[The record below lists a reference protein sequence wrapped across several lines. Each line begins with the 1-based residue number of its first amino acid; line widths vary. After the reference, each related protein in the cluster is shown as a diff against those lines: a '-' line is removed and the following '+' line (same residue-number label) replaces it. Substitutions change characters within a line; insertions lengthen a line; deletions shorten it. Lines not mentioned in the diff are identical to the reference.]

1 MIAAT
6 EWPTVRRPVS
16 GFNAE
21 RTMERLL
28 ELLNRVREKKLVSGR
43 FRGLVHVAIG
53 RTIKADDGSVVS
65 SGTTWRELSH
75 LLKAAKY
82 DKEIVR
88 ELGADPDQIS
98 PRDRERFWY
107 SAIAV
112 ARPDSAEALAEA
124 DLLIEQL
131 APLGYTVGPPPPSL
145 SGSTKPVEA
154 SKSKEDTSKGT
165 RSAKKGT

>member
-1 MIAAT
+1 
-6 EWPTVRRPVS
+6 
-16 GFNAE
+16 
-21 RTMERLL
+21 MERLL
-28 ELLNRVREKKLVSGR
+28 ELLIRVREKKLVSGH
-43 FRGLVHVAIG
+43 FRGLVHIAIG
-53 RTIKADDGSVVS
+53 RIIKADDGSVIS
-65 SGTTWRELSH
+65 SGVTWRELSH
-75 LLKAAKY
+75 LLKAAKF

-124 DLLIEQL
+124 ELLIEQL

-145 SGSTKPVEA
+145 SGSNIPVPA
-154 SKSKEDTSKGT
+154 PKAKEDTSKA
-165 RSAKKGT
+165 SKPKKKGI